1 MARKKTITKQQILNA
16 RYDVVRTEGFGGFT
30 ARNIAKKMKC
40 STQPIYLEF
49 KNMDDL
55 KNELFE
61 KIKGYL
67 KTEIYSHEHT
77 GDPLLDAC
85 LNYIYFADTEKV
97 LFRALYIEN
106 HLGIE
111 KMHKISLD
119 FAMKLMNEKEET
131 KNLSDADKFQVFTKV
146 WIVAQGIASLLS
158 SGLLPMDSEQVE
170 TSLRESLSDMILGA
184 RYDA

>member
-16 RYDVVRTEGFGGFT
+16 AYDVVKTEGFGGFT

-61 KIKGYL
+61 KIKTYL
-67 KTEIYSHEHT
+67 KTEVYSNEHT

-111 KMHKISLD
+111 KMHNISLE
-119 FAMKLMNEKEET
+119 FALRLMNQKEET
-131 KNLSDADKFQVFTKV
+131 KDLSDDEKFQLFTKI

-158 SGLLPMDSEQVE
+158 SGLLAMNSEQVE
-170 TSLRESLSDMILGA
+170 AGLNESLSEMILSA
-184 RYDA
+184 RYEG

>member
-16 RYDVVRTEGFGGFT
+16 AYDVVRTEGFGGFT

-119 FAMKLMNEKEET
+119 FALNLMNEKEET
-131 KNLSDADKFQVFTKV
+131 KDFSDDEKFQLFTKI

-158 SGLLPMDSEQVE
+158 SGLLAMNSEQVE
-170 TSLRESLSDMILGA
+170 ASLNDSLSEMILSA
-184 RYDA
+184 RYEA

>member
-16 RYDVVRTEGFGGFT
+16 AYDVVKTEGFGGFT

-61 KIKGYL
+61 KIKTYL

-119 FAMKLMNEKEET
+119 FALSLMNEKEET
-131 KNLSDADKFQVFTKV
+131 KDLSEDEKFQLFTKI

-158 SGLLPMDSEQVE
+158 SGLLSMNSEQVE
-170 TSLRESLSDMILGA
+170 ASLNDSLSEMILSA
-184 RYDA
+184 RYEA

>member
-1 MARKKTITKQQILNA
+1 MARKKTITKLQILNA
-16 RYDVVRTEGFGGFT
+16 AYEVVRTEGFGGFT

-61 KIKGYL
+61 KIKNYL
-67 KTEIYSHEHT
+67 KQEVYSNEHT
-77 GDPLLDAC
+77 GD
-85 LNYIYFADTEKV
+85 
-97 LFRALYIEN
+97 ALYIEN

-119 FAMKLMNEKEET
+119 FAMRLMEENEDT
-131 KNLSDADKFQVFTKV
+131 KNLSNEDKFELFTKI
-146 WIVAQGIASLLS
+146 WIVAQGIASLIS
-158 SGLLPMDSEQVE
+158 SGLLPMNEEDIESN
-170 TSLRESLSDMILGA
+170 LRDALSDMILGA
-184 RYDA
+184 RYSN

>member
-1 MARKKTITKQQILNA
+1 
-16 RYDVVRTEGFGGFT
+16 
-30 ARNIAKKMKC
+30 
-40 STQPIYLEF
+40 
-49 KNMDDL
+49 
-55 KNELFE
+55 
-61 KIKGYL
+61 
-67 KTEIYSHEHT
+67 
-77 GDPLLDAC
+77 
-85 LNYIYFADTEKV
+85 
-97 LFRALYIEN
+97 
-106 HLGIE
+106 
-111 KMHKISLD
+111 KISLD

>member
-1 MARKKTITKQQILNA
+1 MARKKTITKLQILNA
-16 RYDVVRTEGFGGFT
+16 AYEVVRTEGFGGFT

-61 KIKGYL
+61 KIKNYL
-67 KTEIYSHEHT
+67 KQEVYSNEHT
-77 GDPLLDAC
+77 GDALLDAC
-85 LNYIYFADTEKV
+85 INYIQFADKEKV

-119 FAMKLMNEKEET
+119 FAMRLMEENEDT
-131 KNLSDADKFQVFTKV
+131 KNLSNEDKFELFTKI
-146 WIVAQGIASLLS
+146 WIVAQGIASLIS
-158 SGLLPMDSEQVE
+158 SGLLPMNEEDIESN
-170 TSLRESLSDMILGA
+170 LRDALSDMILGA
-184 RYDA
+184 RYSK